1 MCALSPDKRVKVL
14 LFFYVNV
21 NRTDRKGLHLLP
33 LQISH
38 KQVV

>member
-1 MCALSPDKRVKVL
+1 MCALSPDKRVKV
-14 LFFYVNV
+14 FIFYVNV